1 MFNDHILRDRPK
13 ALIFDLDGTLLDT
26 EPLYSIASQ
35 RVLDPFGLV
44 YTDRLKKRAMGGDS
58 RKSAQ
63 LVIDEYKLPLN
74 SDEYLKHRQI
84 HLDNLFKNIP
94 EISGAK
100 QFLMAVAQRGVKL
113 GLATSSSEQA
123 CTSKLADKIWR
134 NLFDAKLFGD
144 NQNLKRPKPAPDI
157 FLLCAESLNIAR
169 KDCIVFE
176 DSPNGVK
183 GAVLAGMRVC
193 ALRSVF
199 VQDDDLKLA
208 NMLFSSFNELLPFTQ
223 DW

>member
-1 MFNDHILRDRPK
+1 MSSHHILKDRPS
-13 ALIFDLDGTLLDT
+13 ALIFDLDGTLIDT

-35 RVLDPFGLV
+35 RVLDSFGLV
-44 YTDRLKKRAMGGDS
+44 YTEELKKRSMGGDS

-74 SDEYLKHRQI
+74 SDEYLKRRQI
-84 HLDNLFKNIP
+84 HLDKLFNNIP
-94 EISGAK
+94 EISGAAD
-100 QFLMAVAQRGVKL
+100 FLMTVAQRHVSI

-123 CTSKLADKIWR
+123 CTSKLADKTWR
-134 NLFDAKLFGD
+134 NLFGARICGD
-144 NQNLKRPKPAPDI
+144 NQKLKRPKPAPDI
-157 FLLCAESLNIAR
+157 FLLCAESLNVAR
-169 KDCIVFE
+169 EDCIVFE

-183 GAVLAGMRVC
+183 AAALAGMRVC

-199 VQDDDLKLA
+199 VKDHDLNLA
-208 NMLFSSFNELLPFTQ
+208 NLLFSSFHELLPFAQ

>member
-123 CTSKLADKIWR
+123 CTSKLAD
-134 NLFDAKLFGD
+134 
-144 NQNLKRPKPAPDI
+144 
-157 FLLCAESLNIAR
+157 
-169 KDCIVFE
+169 
-176 DSPNGVK
+176 
-183 GAVLAGMRVC
+183 MRVC